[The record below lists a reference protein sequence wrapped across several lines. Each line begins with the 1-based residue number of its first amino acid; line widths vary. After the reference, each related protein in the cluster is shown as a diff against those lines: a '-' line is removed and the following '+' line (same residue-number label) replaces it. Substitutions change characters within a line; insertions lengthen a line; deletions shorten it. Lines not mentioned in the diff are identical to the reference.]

1 MYADIFLCFYIL
13 SNVSQTQSQFPH
25 QNFKFAQKRALTVLR
40 SVVWSHKIAETNRY
54 HWPNIQSIGGIKETF
69 INSKFKKKTRTTYSF
84 KFCPQICNKSK
95 LQALRAQMV
104 EQTNCQVSNI
114 RSITEYEVPF
124 KIQEM
129 LNIVMNFN
137 I

>member
-1 MYADIFLCFYIL
+1 MEELKKHLLI
-13 SNVSQTQSQFPH
+13 
-25 QNFKFAQKRALTVLR
+25 QNLKKKQGLHTVL
-40 SVVWSHKIAETNRY
+40 
-54 HWPNIQSIGGIKETF
+54 
-69 INSKFKKKTRTTYSF
+69 
-84 KFCPQICNKSK
+84 K

-104 EQTNCQVSNI
+104 EQTNCQVSHI

-129 LNIVMNFN
+129 LNIVMKFN